1 MKDYQL
7 YHQYVGEFGL
17 TFLPCEIHE
26 DAWEIATKL
35 MIDAL
40 RHIGPEVTV
49 ESVINRQHQL
59 ERDREK
65 AA

>member
-17 TFLPCEIHE
+17 TFLPKEIHE

-35 MIDAL
+35 MIEAL
-40 RHIGPEVTV
+40 RHKGPAVTV
-49 ESVINRQHQL
+49 ESIINRKHQL
-59 ERDREK
+59 ERGRKK